1 MIPKRNYSFRLPKKA
16 SLGLRLIASSVML
29 TLLLTQFPADDLE
42 ARWPDWEPTSWL
54 WLSASLL
61 LTLGAFALASVRWLE
76 VCRTLGERLKFSQI
90 FGYFLAGQFVGNF
103 LPTTVGGDILRVT
116 RMGTATN
123 NHSRAFASVII
134 ERSTGWLV
142 LPVITLFT
150 LMLKPGLISD
160 RTGMVALA
168 ASVATLVL
176 LSLLIFVAQH
186 PSIGGRLKGQNGLTA
201 SLAAVHQGLAIYRK
215 VPGSMFRLLAVAVAF
230 QACLIFAVICIAN
243 SIGIRLDMSTWFA
256 FLPMVFVAQV
266 LPIAIGGLGVREAA
280 LVFFLGSS
288 YIASSQSVVLGLLTY
303 AVTLI
308 ASLAGVVPFIFG
320 PRRQN
325 SGGRL

>member
-1 MIPKRNYSFRLPKKA
+1 MLPKRNYSFRLPKKA
-16 SLGLRLIASSVML
+16 SLGLRLIASSAML
-29 TLLLTQFPADDLE
+29 TLLLTQFPADDLQ
-42 ARWPDWEPTSWL
+42 ARWPEWEPASWL
-54 WLSASLL
+54 WLGASLA

-76 VCRTLGERLKFSQI
+76 VCKTLGETLNFSQV
-90 FGYFLAGQFVGNF
+90 FSYFLAGQFIGNF

-116 RMGTATN
+116 RMGNQTS

-150 LMLKPGLISD
+150 LMMKPDLLSGRRGIVAF
-160 RTGMVALA
+160 TG
-168 ASVATLVL
+168 SIATLVL
-176 LSLLIFVAQH
+176 LSLLIFMAQH
-186 PSIGGRLKGQNGLTA
+186 PNFGGRLKGQNGLTA

-215 VPGSMFRLLAVAVAF
+215 VPGSMFRLLAVSVAF
-230 QACLIFAVICIAN
+230 QACLIFAVICVAN

-288 YIASSQSVVLGLLTY
+288 YVASSQSVVLGLLTY

-308 ASLAGVVPFIFG
+308 ASLAGVLPFIFG
-320 PRRQN
+320 PRHQN
-325 SGGRL
+325 ARGEL